1 MEISYE
7 DRIWKSYEEIVS
19 RWDLKSESPKLATV
33 WIQNISQKDLQ
44 AKKFACPFA
53 VNTVNLTNSE
63 SLFRFVVWIEM
74 LDYDD
79 VA

>member
-1 MEISYE
+1 MNRPNSQLFEF
-7 DRIWKSYEEIVS
+7 KT
-19 RWDLKSESPKLATV
+19 SPKK
-33 WIQNISQKDLQ
+33 ICKP
-44 AKKFACPFA
+44 KKFACPFA